1 MLGSQIREMRKSM
14 RLTEVDLA
22 DELGVKKQT
31 VCNWENENIAPSV
44 EMLRRIALYF
54 SCSVDHLLEMD
65 TERIIV
71 DAAGLTPVQ
80 RAHIQALID
89 DLRKSNGLQQHS
101 AGKPKAA
108 KTTTKTKKIVDKEE

>member
-1 MLGSQIREMRKSM
+1 MLGSQIRELRKAM
-14 RLTEVDLA
+14 HLTEVDLA

-65 TERIIV
+65 TARIIV

-80 RAHIQALID
+80 RAHIQSLID
-89 DLRKSNGLQQHS
+89 DLRKTNGLQKDTVRKNTKTK
-101 AGKPKAA
+101 AG
-108 KTTTKTKKIVDKEE
+108 TKTKKIVDKED